1 MGRASKAQAAQHRE
15 RVVQVAARLFRA
27 RGVENVSIAD
37 VMTEAG
43 LTTGGF
49 YKQFAS
55 KEALIDEAF
64 ALAFEQSSHSWTEVT
79 RVNPGGPAQ
88 GLRSL
93 IEHYFADR
101 PAEQNCPM
109 LTFSSAVSHLP
120 GPSPAAQTYAAG
132 IEELFRQ
139 FQHAASNGDRE
150 GGPEEMPWDQTLVLF
165 AAMLGTG
172 LMAKAM
178 GRTAL
183 VSEMQAAV
191 LGALPPSRP
200 DAV

>member
-1 MGRASKAQAAQHRE
+1 MGRVSRAQAAQHRE

-27 RGVENVSIAD
+27 RGVKNASIAD
-37 VMTEAG
+37 VMAEAG

-55 KEALIDEAF
+55 KEALIDE
-64 ALAFEQSSHSWTEVT
+64 AFEQSSHSWTEVT

-101 PAEQNCPM
+101 PAERNCPM

-132 IEELFRQ
+132 VEELFRQ
-139 FQHAASNGDRE
+139 FQHAASSGDRE
-150 GGPEEMPWDQTLVLF
+150 GGPEEMPRDQTLVLF

-191 LGALPPSRP
+191 LGALPTSRQ
-200 DAV
+200 DAI